1 MKTARLQE
9 YKSIYKNTRQICTL
23 WAYVQLQTSSELHY
37 GLQACTI
44 QCTASYTMKY
54 RANVF
59 MFLVTLGAVQRCVE
73 EATVPM
79 IGIHCK
85 YLLQLGF
92 FLVLSILLVA

>member
-1 MKTARLQE
+1 M
-9 YKSIYKNTRQICTL
+9 L
-23 WAYVQLQTSSELHY
+23 WAHGQLQTLSELHY

-54 RANVF
+54 RPNAF
-59 MFLVTLGAVQRCVE
+59 MFLVILGAVRVE

-79 IGIHCK
+79 FGIHCK

-92 FLVLSILLVA
+92 FLVLSVLFVA